1 MKNEIVEIKKEN
13 ALSVFLK
20 GDGLEDIITQ
30 VEMEISTFEHDLSTG
45 VGRKKTA
52 SLAAKVSKTKTYLDG
67 IGKDLVSELKKQP
80 KIIDEHRKSM
90 RDRLDELRDLARKP
104 LTDWEDEQAAIEE
117 EKRIKAEQ
125 EEIAKQI
132 ESDHEIAILMNEKF
146 DRDLAEKLE
155 EERKKAEEIEMQKE
169 QERIKREEEI
179 RKQAIAQAEIEK
191 QAAIERA
198 EKSEKDRLYQIEQA
212 KIQAELADKRIAE
225 QEQRSAIEKEQAL
238 EKARLEEIK
247 NREAEELRK
256 KQEQEKLE
264 ASRAHVGKIRKQSK
278 ESLMSIGINEETAK
292 VIVLAIS
299 KGEIANISIKY

>member
-1 MKNEIVEIKKEN
+1 MKNEIVEIKQEN

-20 GDGLEDIITQ
+20 GDGLEEIIKQ

-52 SLAAKVSKTKTYLDG
+52 SLAAKVSKTKAYLDG

-80 KIIDEHRKSM
+80 KIIDAHRKAM

-104 LTDWEDEQAAIEE
+104 LTDWEDEQAALEE
-117 EKRIKAEQ
+117 EKRIKAEK
-125 EEIAKQI
+125 EAIAKQI
-132 ESDHEIAILMNEKF
+132 ESDHEMAILMNEKF

-155 EERKKAEEIEMQKE
+155 EERKKAEELEVQKE
-169 QERIKREEEI
+169 QARIHREEEI
-179 RKQAIAQAEIEK
+179 RKQAIVQAEIEK

-198 EKSEKDRLYQIEQA
+198 EKAEKDRLYQIEQA
-212 KIQAELADKRIAE
+212 KLQAELAEKRRVE
-225 QEQRSAIEKEQAL
+225 QEQRAAIEKEQAL
-238 EKARLEEIK
+238 ENYRLEEIK
-247 NREAEELRK
+247 KREYKELRK

-264 ASRAHVGKIRKQSK
+264 ANRAHVGKIRKQSK

-292 VIVLAIS
+292 VIILAIS
-299 KGEIANISIKY
+299 KGEIANISIRY